1 MGKKLKGNGEG
12 TLYKNNKTGLY
23 IGQYYAN
30 GKRHSIYQ
38 KKNEKIGDFKKR
50 FNDILSEINNNTYIE
65 SDTISLYQIL
75 KNYIE
80 NKHKNGII
88 SDRTYIR
95 NIETLKQLNLCFSD
109 FINKPIQKVS
119 ISNIKNDLSNL
130 RELKIR
136 TDSNEIKVKT
146 YCQSTIDK
154 IYALLYKGFK
164 IAYIERIIPYNIM
177 DNENLKKPKSKKE
190 NKKVE
195 SFTLEQERQLIK
207 ILNESNHKYKNIILL
222 TLFTGLR
229 IGETLALS
237 RNSVNLKENTL
248 HVERTLT
255 RNKEDKVILGEKT
268 KTINGNRIIYLS
280 DNAITILENIM
291 KERISN
297 IYNLLFFDYEK
308 NTFIT
313 PSEINCFLKRL
324 NSKYHIC
331 DHIHTHMLR
340 HTYATRCIE
349 SGMSAKV
356 LQKNLGHSKIQTT
369 LDTYT
374 SVFEK
379 FNKTENEKYNIY
391 MKENGL

>member
-30 GKRHSIYQ
+30 RKRHSIYQ
-38 KKNEKIGDFKKR
+38 KKNEKTGDFKKR

-349 SGMSAKV
+349 AGMSAKV